1 MQNDGNMS
9 DRSGFSPGT
18 EQQNRTGGMGG
29 DFHDGDGAGG
39 VKGMASG
46 AAEKLMNTAEQQKRA
61 GADYVSGVADSV
73 RRAAGEFEEQL
84 PQAARYIRRAADQM
98 EMMSDSLRRREMRQM
113 LSDVQSFARRQPA
126 AFLGVSLLAGFAAM
140 RFLKSS
146 APTSSSGRYA
156 GSEDEEMFD
165 DGRFGAPSS
174 SMPAGMSG
182 AQERGGMSSGPG
194 M

>member
-1 MQNDGNMS
+1 MS
-9 DRSGFSPGT
+9 DRSGLGPGA
-18 EQQNRTGGMGG
+18 EQQQRRGGTGGE
-29 DFHDGDGAGG
+29 FHAEEETGG

-46 AAEKLMNTAEQQKRA
+46 ATEKLMNTAEQQKRA
-61 GADYVSGVADSV
+61 GADYMSGVADSV
-73 RRAAGEFEEQL
+73 RRAAGEFDEQL

-98 EMMSDSLRRREMRQM
+98 EEMSDSFRRREMRQM

-146 APTSSSGRYA
+146 SPASSSGR
-156 GSEDEEMFD
+156 EDEETFD
-165 DGRFGAPSS
+165 DGRYGTPSS
-174 SMPAGMSG
+174 STPAAMSG
-182 AQERGGMSSGPG
+182 SRERGGMSSGPG

>member
-9 DRSGFSPGT
+9 DRSGLGPGA
-18 EQQNRTGGMGG
+18 EQQQRRGGTGGE
-29 DFHDGDGAGG
+29 FHAEEGTSG

-46 AAEKLMNTAEQQKRA
+46 ATEKLMNTAEQQKRA
-61 GADYVSGVADSV
+61 GADYMSGVADSV
-73 RRAAGEFEEQL
+73 RRAAGEFDEQL

-98 EMMSDSLRRREMRQM
+98 EEMSDSFRRREMRQM

-146 APTSSSGRYA
+146 SPAASSGRYG
-156 GSEDEEMFD
+156 GSEDEEVFD
-165 DGRFGAPSS
+165 DGRYGTPSS
-174 SMPAGMSG
+174 SMRAGMPGSR
-182 AQERGGMSSGPG
+182 ERGDISSGPG